1 MGVNPNN
8 LAASRLPLFPLSTQ
22 IKDGRLHV
30 NGFAVE
36 ELAQKFGTPLYLY
49 DQSTLD
55 DALAQYRGALQVE
68 YPAQSGLTYA
78 GKAFLSLAMAQWAA
92 RRGLIL
98 DCTGAGEIM
107 IAVTAGAPREQLLVH
122 GVSKSQE
129 DLRAAIAHAA
139 VLVVDHLGEL
149 ERLIEL
155 IKTSSGQNYPDLWL
169 RLRPGIAVDTH
180 SYTQTGQDDSKF
192 GFGALEFLQAL
203 EKARSAGLRVT
214 GLHFHQGSHFHDPKP
229 IAPALELALDLVA
242 EARHSMGWTPQ
253 VLCPGGGWGTP
264 YHEDDL
270 PHQSIG
276 EYVHFIAQQLLR
288 GCRERNLPLPALH
301 LEPGRSLV
309 ARAGV
314 AVYHV
319 EAVKHTATRRWLLL
333 DGGMADNP
341 RPALYRARYTAL
353 PVWQPERPPT
363 DAAWLAG
370 PYCESGD
377 VLIEALPM
385 PEINPGELLA
395 VPVSGAYQLS
405 MSSNYNGARRPA
417 VIWLQ
422 EGRAALIRQRETL
435 EDLYRRDL
443 PLPD

>member
-1 MGVNPNN
+1 MGVNMND
-8 LAASRLPLFPLSTQ
+8 LAATRLPLFPLNTQ
-22 IKDGRLHV
+22 VKDGRLHI
-30 NGFAVE
+30 GSFALD
-36 ELAQKFGTPLYLY
+36 ELAQEFGTPLYLY

-55 DALAQYRGALQVE
+55 DALAQYRAALQTE

-78 GKAFLSLAMAQWAA
+78 GKAFLSIAMAQWVHQN
-92 RRGLIL
+92 GLFI

-107 IAVTAGAPREQLLVH
+107 IAVAASVPRDQLLVH

-129 DLRAAIAHAA
+129 DLQAAIAYAGI
-139 VLVVDHLGEL
+139 LVVDHLGEL

-155 IKTSSGQNYPDLWL
+155 VKTSNRQKFPTLWL
-169 RLRPGIAVDTH
+169 RLRPGMAVETH

-192 GFGALEFLQAL
+192 GLSALEFLQAL
-203 EKARSAGLRVT
+203 EKAQSAGLHVT

-229 IAPALELALDLVA
+229 IAPALELALDLIA
-242 EARHSMGWTPQ
+242 ETRQSLGWAPQ
-253 VLCPGGGWGTP
+253 TLCPGGGWGTP

-270 PHQSIG
+270 PHRSIR
-276 EYVHFIAQQLLR
+276 EYVRFVAQHLLQ
-288 GCRERNLPLPALH
+288 GCHERNLPLPKLH

-314 AVYHV
+314 AIYRV
-319 EAVKHTATRRWLLL
+319 EAVKRTATRRWLLL

-353 PVWQPERPPT
+353 PVSQPERPAT
-363 DAAWLAG
+363 DATWLAG

-385 PEINPGELLA
+385 PDISPGELVA

-422 EGRAALIRQRETL
+422 DETATLIRRRETL

-443 PLPD
+443 PLPN